1 MEPARKVYSY
11 MNSVLNSV
19 DLLHIFYNIHK
30 ENVPKK
36 KQKNKKDYQKN
47 AYGWFDLN
55 SGPDPLEKGAKM
67 SGRRNS
73 GKKWGRRQY
82 AAKELRFKSK
92 AQ

>member
-1 MEPARKVYSY
+1 MTHKVTISFHYSKQSHKRYTVMEPARKVYSY

-47 AYGWFDLN
+47 AYG
-55 SGPDPLEKGAKM
+55 
-67 SGRRNS
+67 
-73 GKKWGRRQY
+73 
-82 AAKELRFKSK
+82 
-92 AQ
+92 